1 MWALLLSPTA
11 KVRRRDDTGVSMS
24 MKVSWKQE
32 FIALWR
38 YLQDPK
44 VINARSRCCSKADSM
59 TDVAYLCPI
68 VLFFLLWRNYGNLPI
83 LALLGTS
90 SSSVIF
96 ARA

>member
-1 MWALLLSPTA
+1 
-11 KVRRRDDTGVSMS
+11 
-24 MKVSWKQE
+24 MKISWKQE
-32 FIALWR
+32 FIALWC

-44 VINARSRCCSKADSM
+44 VINARSRYCNKANLV

-68 VLFFLLWRNYGNLPI
+68 VLFFLLWRNHGDLPV
-83 LALLGTS
+83 LALLGAS